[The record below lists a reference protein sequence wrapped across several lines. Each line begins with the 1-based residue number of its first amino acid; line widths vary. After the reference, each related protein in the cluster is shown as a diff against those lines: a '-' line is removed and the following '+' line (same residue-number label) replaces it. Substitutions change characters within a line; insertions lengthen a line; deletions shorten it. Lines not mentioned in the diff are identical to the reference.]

1 MSRRLPRHVRKDDL
15 ESAAMLGLAQ
25 AARSFDPDR
34 GIAFERHASNRIR
47 GALLDELRG
56 ADWASRSVRSKARR
70 MQRTADELA
79 VELGHEPTRVQLAA
93 QLGVDTQALERLEEN
108 VHRATVLNYDSIV
121 EQGEE
126 LLPTGEAPPEAVLLD
141 RERRAYLVDAVLA
154 LPERLRQVVRG
165 YFFEERPMHEIA
177 DELGVTESRVSQLR
191 TEALA
196 LIRDGLTANLDPEA
210 LPPEPR
216 FPTTALG
223 SRPSRSD
230 SIQIRARLSSF
241 AWVTFLPLPPFP
253 DLLVRFR
260 TLSSLHRPDCR
271 GRARREQA
279 LCEGSRGW
287 RRASLVGGFVHMADP
302 MLVRRLAIDLRN
314 LSNKTLSLRGAVEDY
329 RHELVR
335 VEADDGPFDDTELLA
350 LQRKIQSLWEAM
362 DRVEN
367 GMRDATQRTS
377 PLLWL
382 E

>member
-1 MSRRLPRHVRKDDL
+1 MRAHPECPKPRDMHARGVSPKHSDRRAVEGRLVDEHLPLVRQAVSDMSRRLPRHVRKDDL

-79 VELGHEPTRVQLAA
+79 VELGHEPTRVHL
-93 QLGVDTQALERLEEN
+93 
-108 VHRATVLNYDSIV
+108 ATVLNYDSIV

-210 LPPEPR
+210 LPPEARQPGGRICAYGGPDARPAAGDRPPQPLQQDTLAARRGRGLPPR
-216 FPTTALG
+216 AGPRGGRRRSLRRHRAT
-223 SRPSRSD
+223 RPSAQD
-230 SIQIRARLSSF
+230 PVA
-241 AWVTFLPLPPFP
+241 VGGDGP
-253 DLLVRFR
+253 
-260 TLSSLHRPDCR
+260 
-271 GRARREQA
+271 GRERHARR
-279 LCEGSRGW
+279 
-287 RRASLVGGFVHMADP
+287 HPADLP
-302 MLVRRLAIDLRN
+302 V
-314 LSNKTLSLRGAVEDY
+314 AVAG
-329 RHELVR
+329 V
-335 VEADDGPFDDTELLA
+335 T
-350 LQRKIQSLWEAM
+350 
-362 DRVEN
+362 
-367 GMRDATQRTS
+367 
-377 PLLWL
+377 
-382 E
+382 

>member
-1 MSRRLPRHVRKDDL
+1 MRTHPECPKPGDMTARGVWPKRSDRRAVEGRLVDEHLTLVRQAVSDMSRRLPRHVRKDDL

-108 VHRATVLNYDSIV
+108 VHRA
-121 EQGEE
+121 
-126 LLPTGEAPPEAVLLD
+126 
-141 RERRAYLVDAVLA
+141 YLVDAVLA

-216 FPTTALG
+216 PNGRLARRKAAYYAAIASL
-223 SRPSRSD
+223 SD
-230 SIQIRARLSSF
+230 YRARL
-241 AWVTFLPLPPFP
+241 
-253 DLLVRFR
+253 
-260 TLSSLHRPDCR
+260 
-271 GRARREQA
+271 
-279 LCEGSRGW
+279 
-287 RRASLVGGFVHMADP
+287 ASEP
-302 MLVRRLAIDLRN
+302 RRLDPDP
-314 LSNKTLSLRGAVEDY
+314 G
-329 RHELVR
+329 
-335 VEADDGPFDDTELLA
+335 
-350 LQRKIQSLWEAM
+350 
-362 DRVEN
+362 
-367 GMRDATQRTS
+367 S
-377 PLLWL
+377 PQ
-382 E
+382 